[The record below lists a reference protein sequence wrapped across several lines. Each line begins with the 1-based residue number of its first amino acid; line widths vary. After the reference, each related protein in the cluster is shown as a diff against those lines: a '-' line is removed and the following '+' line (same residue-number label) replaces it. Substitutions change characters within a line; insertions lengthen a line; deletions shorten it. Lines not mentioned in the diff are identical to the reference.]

1 MDILSRLIYT
11 DSISEIPWQECSDCC
26 VHVLC
31 LDGTMEF
38 SCLSRTFMLSH
49 NEIAVIVMPQEVVSC
64 KMSDDFRCLAFVV
77 PLRFLNAQLPSNHFG
92 IGGSVSL
99 YENPILS
106 MQEREAKQVRED
118 LLNIG
123 RRINEH
129 GHLFYERLI
138 GSLAL
143 TMMYDLFAIHAQ
155 RDATEFATERTMHI
169 VKSFMRLLDMG
180 LSREYR
186 TVGYYAEKLNVSPK
200 YLSDTIKRQTG
211 QSVLHFIDTYTIPI
225 LKSYLEDTDLS
236 IVEIAEKMNFSS
248 ASYFTRYATR
258 LLGVSPK
265 AYRQTMQPKT

>member
-1 MDILSRLIYT
+1 MDISSRLIYT
-11 DSISEIPWQECSDCC
+11 DNIDEIPWQECSGCC
-26 VHVLC
+26 AHVQC
-31 LDGTMEF
+31 LGGTMEF
-38 SCLSRTFMLSH
+38 ACSSRTFMLSR
-49 NEIAVIVMPQEVVSC
+49 NEIAVIVMPQEVTSC
-64 KMSDDFRCLAFVV
+64 NMSDDFRCLALVV
-77 PLRFLNAQLPSNHFG
+77 PLRFLNAQLPANHFG

-99 YENPILS
+99 FENPILS
-106 MQEREAKQVRED
+106 MSEREAEQIKED

-123 RRINEH
+123 RRVNER

-138 GSLAL
+138 GSLSL

-169 VKSFMRLLDMG
+169 VKGFMHLLDIG
-180 LSREYR
+180 LSREHR

-225 LKSYLEDTDLS
+225 IKSYLEDTDLS

-265 AYRQTMQPKT
+265 AYRQTILPKI